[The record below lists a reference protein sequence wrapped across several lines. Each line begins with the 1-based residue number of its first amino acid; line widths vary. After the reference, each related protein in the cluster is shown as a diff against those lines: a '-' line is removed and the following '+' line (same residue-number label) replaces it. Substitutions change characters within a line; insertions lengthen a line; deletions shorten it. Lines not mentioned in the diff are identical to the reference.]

1 MSGTIMIIGFIGFGK
16 VSQNLVSIINSDD
29 IDFVTSAENRSS
41 ETIGNIEKSNVEAL
55 DTFKEVALK
64 SDILI

>member
-1 MSGTIMIIGFIGFGK
+1 MSGAIMIIGFIGFGK

-41 ETIGNIEKSNVEAL
+41 ETIDSIEKSNVEAL